1 MRLRLLRLRGGQRE
15 AYLAARLGANSV
27 ELLARIDAD
36 PSLDG
41 LTRTPFV
48 LSEVASLFEAGA
60 EIPSMKFGVL
70 ALALRLQ
77 EQRNEHKN
85 SLQAAPIFGQQT
97 DYLKALATEMIR
109 RGAVA
114 LSEADA
120 RAVVAAVTC
129 ELVDRGQINQA
140 GTPEILATLTA
151 HHVLERVEYPETVFQ
166 YQHQQFQEYY
176 AALDVRARLLEL
188 RDDEHDATDRFTGDY
203 VNYPAWAEPLRMI
216 AETFAEQSGKDEMD
230 KRHLRA
236 GGKLVEMALVVN
248 LVFAGDLAQL
258 CGAAVWNEVR
268 AVVGERFRAAHAI
281 PDGNYRQYAIAA
293 MLATGSDDF
302 RDIILPL
309 LSGQDQQPR
318 LRTYRLWP
326 DIHLSSLGSDW
337 REQVRG
343 WSEEARADF
352 VSELLHHRVDGE
364 IAAFAAEDTSVA
376 VKQGA
381 VSGLMWTGSDDAL
394 TRVLESMDAQTFQD
408 IVRKN
413 LDDMPP
419 ALRPRAIA
427 AMQGFVETTT
437 NHPARL
443 RTALNLIELGEH
455 GLDGVVKDEMV
466 ALSGGDMHKLD
477 LHFIRP
483 ALEFLHDTD
492 LGSGLPKDSFTGMRN
507 GYPLK
512 AWLR

>member
-1 MRLRLLRLRGGQRE
+1 
-15 AYLAARLGANSV
+15 
-27 ELLARIDAD
+27 
-36 PSLDG
+36 
-41 LTRTPFV
+41 
-48 LSEVASLFEAGA
+48 
-60 EIPSMKFGVL
+60 MKFGVL

-97 DYLKALATEMIR
+97 DYLKALATEMTR
-109 RGAVA
+109 RGALA

-120 RAVVAAVTC
+120 RAVVATVTC

-166 YQHQQFQEYY
+166 YQHQQYQEYY
-176 AALDVRARLLEL
+176 AALDIRARLLEL
-188 RDDEHDATDRFTGDY
+188 RDDEHDATDRFTADY
-203 VNYPAWAEPLRMI
+203 VNYLAWAEPLRMI
-216 AETFAEQSGKDEMD
+216 AETFAEQSGKDGMD
-230 KRHLRA
+230 KRHLHA
-236 GGKLVEMALVVN
+236 CGKLVEMALVVD

-318 LRTYRLWP
+318 LRTCRLWP
-326 DIHLSSLGSDW
+326 DIRLSSLGSDW
-337 REQVRG
+337 REQMRG
-343 WSEEARADF
+343 WSEEVRADF

-364 IAAFAAEDTSVA
+364 IASFAEEDTSVV

-381 VSGLMWTGSDDAL
+381 VSGLMWTGSDDA
-394 TRVLESMDAQTFQD
+394 QTFQD
-408 IVRKN
+408 IVREN

-427 AMQGFVETTT
+427 AMRGFVETTT

-443 RTALNLIELGEH
+443 RTALNLIELGEP
-455 GLDGVVKDEMV
+455 GLDGVVKDAM
-466 ALSGGDMHKLD
+466 ATLPGGDMHKLD
-477 LHFIRP
+477 LHFIRL

-492 LGSGLPKDSFTGMRN
+492 PAWTSEWVAIRIAEGVPYEHEEWLPFATVIPDDLVETYLHRLETEDLNNSYFEGMVAVIAVRADAR
-507 GYPLK
+507 LAARVFVK
-512 AWLR
+512 LRELRVVS